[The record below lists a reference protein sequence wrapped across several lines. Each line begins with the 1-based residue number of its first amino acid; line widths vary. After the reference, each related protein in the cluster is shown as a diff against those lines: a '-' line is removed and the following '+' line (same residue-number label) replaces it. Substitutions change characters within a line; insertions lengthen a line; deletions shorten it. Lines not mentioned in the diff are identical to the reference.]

1 MRKEQMYGM
10 GMPGQK
16 DLGAIGEGRRIQS
29 SQGKKEENTN
39 RKNSRQRY
47 RAERREVFL
56 AGKRGR
62 GRYML

>member
-1 MRKEQMYGM
+1 MYGM
-10 GMPGQK
+10 GMPELK
-16 DLGAIGEGRRIQS
+16 DLRDLSEERQIQS
-29 SQGKKEENTN
+29 SQGKKAENTN